1 MCSLLFWQTNNNEE
15 QDVNERELMVEG
27 EGEEEEGEVGGGVEK
42 KLGRLFF
49 TIKYSFEKNAL
60 IVTVN
65 KCTNLP
71 AKDAQNKSRYSF
83 FPPYFYFYF
92 V

>member
-1 MCSLLFWQTNNNEE
+1 MLPLDVSTSALICVQTNNNEE
-15 QDVNERELMVEG
+15 QGENEAELETEVSG
-27 EGEEEEGEVGGGVEK
+27 TEER

-60 IVTVN
+60 VVTVN

-71 AKDAQNKSRYSF
+71 AKDAQNKSR
-83 FPPYFYFYF
+83 
-92 V
+92 

>member
-1 MCSLLFWQTNNNEE
+1 M
-15 QDVNERELMVEG
+15 EG
-27 EGEEEEGEVGGGVEK
+27 EEGEVVVEGTEGGER

-71 AKDAQNKSRYSF
+71 AKDAQNKSRYEMTCILHCDRFES
-83 FPPYFYFYF
+83 PSPRAGS
-92 V
+92 